1 MDVRHTLGGRTFL
14 DVIRKVVREAI
25 EGIEWEDEEED
36 GEVSD
41 VSENKSHQVIFQVDC
56 LVSQIR

>member
-1 MDVRHTLGGRTFL
+1 
-14 DVIRKVVREAI
+14 VREAI